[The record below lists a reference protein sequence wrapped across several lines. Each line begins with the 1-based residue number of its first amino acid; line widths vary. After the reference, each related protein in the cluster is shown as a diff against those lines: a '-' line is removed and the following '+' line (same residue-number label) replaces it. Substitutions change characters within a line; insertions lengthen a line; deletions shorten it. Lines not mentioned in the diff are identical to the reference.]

1 MATSQEELHDLEQL
15 KFMNTVEE
23 PTDTMEMDISATPVT
38 TKGEQQDMASDLDE
52 ARWVSQRSQVSRN
65 RVSPEIG

>member
-15 KFMNTVEE
+15 KFMNAVEE
-23 PTDTMEMDISATPVT
+23 LTDTMEMDISATPVM

>member
-23 PTDTMEMDISATPVT
+23 LTDTMEMDISATPVT
-38 TKGEQQDMASDLDE
+38 TKGEQQDMASNLDE

>member
-1 MATSQEELHDLEQL
+1 MATSQEGLHDLEQL

-23 PTDTMEMDISATPVT
+23 LTDTMEMDISATPVT
-38 TKGEQQDMASDLDE
+38 TKGEQQDMATNLDE

>member
-15 KFMNTVEE
+15 EFMNTAEE
-23 PTDTMEMDISATPVT
+23 LTDTMEMDISATPVT
-38 TKGEQQDMASDLDE
+38 TKGEQQDMASNLDE